1 MLWRWQA
8 GARASSC
15 SLLPAWYCCCRF
27 RYRAPGRRRVCADRR
42 GMWSL
47 GVPRGRSSRR
57 PTCPIPPRPRG
68 GRLVR
73 TLRCPGAVNVRIVTS
88 GGLALGGGGSGAG
101 GLLTAAGL
109 AAIALLVADPRAAVL
124 VRERP
129 VVVLARLLLLL
140 PAILLIVL
148 GRAASMMARC
158 LAHPEEVKA
167 SETP

>member
-1 MLWRWQA
+1 MAVAGWSAGIVLLVASGLVLLLQVSVPGAGTPPRLCGSAWDVVAGRAAWPQQQA
-8 GARASSC
+8 ADLSDPAAAPRRAARPDAA
-15 SLLPAWYCCCRF
+15 LP
-27 RYRAPGRRRVCADRR
+27 RRRERQDRD
-42 GMWSL
+42 L
-47 GVPRGRSSRR
+47 RR
-57 PTCPIPPRPRG
+57 PGP
-68 GRLVR
+68 
-73 TLRCPGAVNVRIVTS
+73 
-88 GGLALGGGGSGAG
+88 GGGGSGAG